1 MIIQDDSDLFMPYKF
16 VEDLSVADTAF
27 QASGDSLEEMFES
40 AALATTNVMV
50 KDLGK
55 IELKKRRKMT
65 VSDKSIE
72 KLLFNF
78 LQEIIYLKDAE
89 HLVFGKYTVKI
100 KNREGTYSLDCTAL
114 GEQLDMK
121 NHELVVDVKAV
132 TYHLFE
138 VKQEGKKWKSQ
149 VILDI

>member
-1 MIIQDDSDLFMPYKF
+1 MPYKF
-16 VEDLSVADTAF
+16 VENLSLADVAF
-27 QASGDSLEEMFES
+27 RASGNTIEEMFES

-50 KDLGK
+50 KDPGK

-65 VSDKSIE
+65 VSDKSLE

-89 HLVFGKYTVKI
+89 RLIFGKYSVRI
-100 KNREGTYSLDCTAL
+100 KDRAGTYSLVCIAL
-114 GEQLDMK
+114 GEKLDMAK
-121 NHELVVDVKAV
+121 HELVVDVKAV

-138 VKQEGKKWKSQ
+138 VKKEGDKWKSQ

>member
-1 MIIQDDSDLFMPYKF
+1 MPYKF
-16 VEDLSVADTAF
+16 VEDLSVADVAF
-27 QASGDSLEEMFES
+27 QASGDSLEEMFQS

-50 KDLGK
+50 KDLKK

-65 VSDKSIE
+65 VSDKDIE

-89 HLVFGKYTVKI
+89 RLIFGKYTVKI
-100 KNREGTYSLDCTAL
+100 KDRAGTYSLVCIAL
-114 GEQLDMK
+114 GEKVDMAK
-121 NHELVVDVKAV
+121 HELVVDVKAV

-138 VKQEGKKWKSQ
+138 VKKEGEKWKAQ

>member
-1 MIIQDDSDLFMPYKF
+1 MPYKF
-16 VEDLSVADTAF
+16 VENLSIADTAF
-27 QASGDSLEEMFES
+27 QASGSSLEEMFES
-40 AALATTNVMV
+40 SALAMTNVMV
-50 KDLGK
+50 KDLKK

-89 HLVFGKYTVKI
+89 RLVFGKYTVKI
-100 KNREGTYSLDCTAL
+100 KDRAGTYSLVCIAL
-114 GEQLDMK
+114 GEKVDMDK
-121 NHELVVDVKAV
+121 HELVVDVKAV
-132 TYHLFE
+132 TYHMFE
-138 VKQEGKKWKSQ
+138 VKQEGKKWKAQ

>member
-1 MIIQDDSDLFMPYKF
+1 MPYKF
-16 VEDLSVADTAF
+16 VEGLSVADVAFTAE
-27 QASGDSLEEMFES
+27 GKTLEELFES

-50 KDLGK
+50 KDLKK
-55 IELKKRRKMT
+55 IELKKRRKIT
-65 VSDKSIE
+65 VSSNEIE

-89 HLVFGKYTVKI
+89 LLILGKYEIKI
-100 KNREGTYSLDCTAL
+100 RERNNTYSLVCIGF
-114 GEQLDMK
+114 GEKLDMSK
-121 NHELVVDVKAV
+121 HELVVDVKAV

-138 VKQEGKKWKSQ
+138 VKNDGKKWTAQ